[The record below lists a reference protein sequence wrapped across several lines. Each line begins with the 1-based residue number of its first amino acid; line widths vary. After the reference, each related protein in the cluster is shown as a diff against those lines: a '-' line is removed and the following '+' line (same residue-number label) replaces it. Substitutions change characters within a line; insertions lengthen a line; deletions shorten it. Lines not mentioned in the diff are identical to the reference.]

1 MNNSINE
8 KNDYLKYLK
17 YKKKY
22 MNLCMNKMNGGND
35 KNDKNDKN
43 HKYGTDI
50 KLFMDNQ
57 SSSDDNKKVLD
68 SLGEM
73 QVPKDK
79 YWGGVTARYLKYF
92 PNNFTPVP
100 FDLISNYAILKKCA
114 AIVNQKNNLIDEDRS
129 KIIQLVCDE
138 IIDGKLNDN
147 FPITIWQT
155 GSGTTTNMNIN
166 EVIANIANKIIY
178 TQSNTLNDNNYIHQN
193 DHVNKSQ
200 SSNDSFITNLHICFV
215 HKIITK
221 LQPVL
226 QNLILTLD
234 NKSKEFSKIYKIGR
248 THLQDAVPL
257 TFGQEFSGYK
267 ILIENNYNSIMYSL
281 NALYE
286 ISLGGTAVGTGI
298 NTTENFGNDFSD
310 ELNKYF
316 ANIND
321 EYNNF
326 VNTKIKSKNNDVFKN
341 TAVVKFV
348 SAPNKFAGISTNNSL
363 VMLSSALKELAV
375 NLIKIANDLRWMVS
389 GPTAG
394 LEEIII
400 QQNEPGSSIMPGK
413 VNPTQAEVIVM
424 VAIEIMANDVAVTL
438 CGSQGNFELNVCR
451 PLTYYKINESIDLL
465 IDHLQNFNENML
477 LTIKINKKKV
487 KEYLHNNV
495 IIATLMNNEI
505 GYENVSKIVH
515 YSLDNNISLEETCK
529 KLGYTEQYNKI
540 IKPIIN

>member
-1 MNNSINE
+1 MKNTCINI
-8 KNDYLKYLK
+8 NDYNLKYLK
-17 YKKKY
+17 LKNTHLDKQEQIE
-22 MNLCMNKMNGGND
+22 GNID
-35 KNDKNDKN
+35 KHITKNS
-43 HKYGTDI
+43 KYGDNI
-50 KLFMDNQ
+50 KLFIQNLSNNDN
-57 SSSDDNKKVLD
+57 NIVMD
-68 SLGEM
+68 SLGKM
-73 QVPKDK
+73 SVPKNK

-92 PNNFTPVP
+92 PNDFEPIP

-114 AIVNQKNNLIDEDRS
+114 AIVNQRNNLIDKDRS
-129 KIIQLVCDE
+129 AIIQFVCDE
-138 IIDGKLNDN
+138 IINGKLNGN

-166 EVIANIANKIIY
+166 EVIANRANKIIFY
-178 TQSNTLNDNNYIHQN
+178 KTKILNDNNYVHQN

-234 NKSKEFSKIYKIGR
+234 NKSKEFSNIYKIGR
-248 THLQDAVPL
+248 THLQDAIPL

-267 ILIENNYNSIMYSL
+267 ILIENNFNSIMNCL
-281 NALYE
+281 NSLYE
-286 ISLGGTAVGTGI
+286 IALGGTAVGTGI
-298 NTTENFGNDFSD
+298 NTTEKFGSDFAN

-316 ANIND
+316 VNIND

-326 VNTKIKSKNNDVFKN
+326 VNTKIKIKNDNVFKN
-341 TAVVKFV
+341 IAVLNFV
-348 SAPNKFAGISTNNSL
+348 SAPNKFAAISANNAL
-363 VMLSSALKELAV
+363 VMLSSALKDLAV

-424 VAIEIMANDVAVTL
+424 VAIEIMSNDLAVTL

-465 IDHLQNFNENML
+465 IDFVQNFNENML
-477 LTIKINKKKV
+477 STIKINEKKV
-487 KEYLHNNV
+487 KKYLHDNV
-495 IIATLMNNEI
+495 IIATLMNNQI

-515 YSLDNNISLEETCK
+515 YALDNNISLEEACK
-529 KLGYTEQYNKI
+529 KFGYINEYNKI
-540 IKPIIN
+540 IKPIVG